1 MIFPDSSY
9 GQWTQKQIDFNGF
22 SLSYLE
28 GGKKSDSFE
37 PVLFIHGWSISTE
50 PYQDSLNA
58 LAQKYWVIV
67 PDSPGSGRSHC
78 DRSLLSYQTY
88 ANCIVQLIERL
99 NLDRFKLIGHSF
111 GGGVALAYAKR
122 YPLGL
127 AAAIPEQVSSLIVI
141 NSTGMPLISIPD
153 LIQRRFAELPQQI
166 AQLRWTIVLKIIQA
180 FGYNSIFHGQHLIE
194 GAQIALYEDIR
205 PWLKNIKS
213 PCLVLWG
220 EQDYF
225 TPIEIGYGLVE
236 AIPNSKL
243 QIVPGGY
250 HEWCMMQPETFAA
263 IASKFFN
270 QVELETQISYESNK

>member
-1 MIFPDSSY
+1 MIPDSSY
-9 GQWTQKQIDFNGF
+9 GQWTRKQIDFNGF

-28 GGKKSDSFE
+28 GGKKSYSGD

-67 PDSPGSGRSHC
+67 PDSPGSGRSQC
-78 DRSLLSYQTY
+78 ALSLLSYQTY

-111 GGGVALAYAKR
+111 GGGVALA
-122 YPLGL
+122 L
-127 AAAIPEQVSSLIVI
+127 AAAIPDQVSSLIVI

-166 AQLRWTIVLKIIQA
+166 AQLRWTICLKIIQA

-220 EQDYF
+220 ERDYF
-225 TPIEIGYGLVE
+225 TPIEIGYCIVE
-236 AIPNSKL
+236 AVANSKL
-243 QIVPGGY
+243 QIVPGRY
-250 HEWCMMQPETFAA
+250 HEWCIMQPETFAA

-270 QVELETQISYESNK
+270 QVELETQISYESSK

>member
-1 MIFPDSSY
+1 MIFPDYRY
-9 GQWTQKQIDFNGF
+9 GQWTRKQIDFNGF
-22 SLSYLE
+22 SISYLE
-28 GGKKSDSFE
+28 GGKKQESCD

-58 LAQKYWVIV
+58 LAQKYWVIA

-78 DRSLLSYQTY
+78 DRCLVSYQTY

-99 NLDRFKLIGHSF
+99 NLDSFKLIGHSF
-111 GGGVALAYAKR
+111 GGGVALA
-122 YPLGL
+122 L

-141 NSTGMPLISIPD
+141 NSTGMPLTSIPD

-166 AQLRWTIVLKIIQA
+166 AQLRWTIFLKIIQA
-180 FGYNSIFHGQHLIE
+180 FGYNLIFHGQHLFE

-220 EQDYF
+220 ERDYF
-225 TPIEIGYGLVE
+225 TPIEIGYGLLE

-250 HEWCMMQPETFAA
+250 HEWCMMQPEKLAA
-263 IASKFFN
+263 IA
-270 QVELETQISYESNK
+270 

>member
-1 MIFPDSSY
+1 MIFLDYKY
-9 GQWTQKQIDFNGF
+9 GQWTRKQIDFNGF
-22 SLSYLE
+22 SISYLE
-28 GGKKSDSFE
+28 GGKKQESCD

-58 LAQKYWVIV
+58 LAQKYWVIA

-78 DRSLLSYQTY
+78 DRCLVSYQTY

-99 NLDRFKLIGHSF
+99 NLDSFKLIGHSF
-111 GGGVALAYAKR
+111 GGGVALA
-122 YPLGL
+122 L

-141 NSTGMPLISIPD
+141 NSTGMPLTSIPD

-166 AQLRWTIVLKIIQA
+166 AQLRWTIFLKIIQA
-180 FGYNSIFHGQHLIE
+180 FGYNLIFHGQHLFE

-220 EQDYF
+220 ERDYF
-225 TPIEIGYGLVE
+225 TPIEIGYGLLE

-250 HEWCMMQPETFAA
+250 HEWCMMQPEKLAA
-263 IASKFFN
+263 IA
-270 QVELETQISYESNK
+270 